1 MEIKV
6 VNIIMLTN
14 LHLHVKTWRKKDSD
28 QFNNLE
34 KICSQ

>member
-1 MEIKV
+1 MKIKV
-6 VNIIMLTN
+6 LNIIMHTN
-14 LHLHVKTWRKKDSD
+14 LHLHVQTWRKKDSD